1 MKHAIL
7 ACACAALLALPERLS
22 AVPSDWVSAPQPNFP
37 PSALQK
43 SVEGIV
49 KLRLLI
55 SKDGRVVSATVIK
68 SSRDS
73 YLDDAARNS
82 VLKWRMKPGAVKP
95 ADMSKG
101 RVEEIVFRQEA
112 IRSATYPLGVSAG
125 FQSEVEWKQW
135 VHAPFPYYPMDA
147 RRLRHTGVVILSATI
162 GPEGWV
168 TAVQIAKSSGFND
181 LDELAANAVRHWR
194 AHKEYA
200 GQNLQVPVT
209 FTLSPR

>member
-1 MKHAIL
+1 CAGARAYFNSLRPADSRNFAVAVNPSRRLMKHAIL

-101 RVEEIVFRQEA
+101 
-112 IRSATYPLGVSAG
+112 
-125 FQSEVEWKQW
+125 
-135 VHAPFPYYPMDA
+135 
-147 RRLRHTGVVILSATI
+147 
-162 GPEGWV
+162 
-168 TAVQIAKSSGFND
+168 
-181 LDELAANAVRHWR
+181 
-194 AHKEYA
+194 
-200 GQNLQVPVT
+200 
-209 FTLSPR
+209 